1 MTSGV
6 MAQTPHLTAQLHLQ
20 VHHLAFIGAVFL
32 VLHTFVLGLQTQH
45 LAILDIGI
53 STYYPW
59 EPSAAVSL

>member
-6 MAQTPHLTAQLHLQ
+6 MAQSAHLTAQLYLQ

-32 VLHTFVLGLQTQH
+32 VLHTFVLGLQIQH
-45 LAILDIGI
+45 LASLDIGI

-59 EPSAAVSL
+59 EPPAALSM